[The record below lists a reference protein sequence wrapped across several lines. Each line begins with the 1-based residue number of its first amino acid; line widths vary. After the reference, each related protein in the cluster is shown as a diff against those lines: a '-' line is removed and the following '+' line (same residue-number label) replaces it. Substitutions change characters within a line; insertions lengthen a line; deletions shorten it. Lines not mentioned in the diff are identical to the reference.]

1 MFTIVLRGVNTFKR
15 LLSKWDTVIRDCGY
29 LSKFIKFK
37 SRGVWVI
44 SIIIGGFLNNFAAL
58 LFYDSEK
65 WKSFAELIFA
75 LEAHQKQ
82 NIKVYGSF

>member
-1 MFTIVLRGVNTFKR
+1 MGNFNNYKR
-15 LLSKWDTVIRDCGY
+15 
-29 LSKFIKFK
+29 
-37 SRGVWVI
+37 
-44 SIIIGGFLNNFAAL
+44 FLNNFAAL